1 MKQDVIYQ
9 SRYSSRQWRL
19 SNNVLQ
25 TKSRTGSLW
34 RPAGWPEPEMS
45 IRDVDYYIESGEFFE
60 VTE

>member
-1 MKQDVIYQ
+1 MKKDVIYQ
-9 SRYSSRQWRL
+9 SRYSARQWRL
-19 SNNVLQ
+19 SGGVLQ

-34 RPAGWPEPEMS
+34 HPAGWPEPEMT